1 MDIKPL
7 SSARDRAVARSHGHC
22 EAMIEVR
29 PSIWTRCGVNVYE
42 VHHALTRARGGA
54 VLDQAGEYYHLI
66 VLCHKHHRMADGDP
80 DKLAGLLI
88 DGYAITENG
97 KPVYYGTDPYL
108 RSKYGKDASV
118 K

>member
-1 MDIKPL
+1 
-7 SSARDRAVARSHGHC
+7 
-22 EAMIEVR
+22 MIEVR